1 MNSIERRFIPLEFRV
16 LDDGDGNDT
25 PVIRGYA
32 SVFNSW
38 SQDLGGFR
46 EMIMPGA
53 FARSLANGDDVVAL
67 YNHDPSMLLGRRSS
81 GTLTASED
89 TTGLLVE
96 IKPPNTTVGRDVMAL
111 VKRGDL
117 KGMSF
122 AFTLPNPKTDQKWM
136 RGETGDLREIYRANL
151 HDVSVVT
158 EPAYP
163 DTSVGMRSLNE
174 WHASQ
179 SKEHRARRLNLAA
192 ARIRLSES
200 LLRSLVN

>member
-1 MNSIERRFIPLEFRV
+1 MSDIETRFFAIELRAETDPENGEVPL
-16 LDDGDGNDT
+16 
-25 PVIRGYA
+25 IRGYA

-67 YNHDPSMLLGRRSS
+67 YNHDPSLMLGRRSS
-81 GTLTASED
+81 GTLRASED
-89 TTGLLVE
+89 STGLMVE
-96 IKPPNTTVGRDVMAL
+96 IKPPNTSVGRDVLEL
-111 VKRGDL
+111 VRRGDL

-136 RGETGDLREIYRANL
+136 RGDSGDLREIHRANL

-158 EPAYP
+158 DPAYP
-163 DTSVGMRSLNE
+163 DTSVGVRSLNE
-174 WHASQ
+174 WI
-179 SKEHRARRLNLAA
+179 SKATETRTRRVHLAQRELA
-192 ARIRLSES
+192 
-200 LLRSLVN
+200 LLDLQLKGNTA